1 MAEKEAKK
9 ETKKTTETAKK
20 ATKAAPTAKA
30 NAETK
35 PKAAPK
41 AKKSDDNGFAII
53 ETGGKQYKVSSG
65 TILEFEKLEGEA
77 QKSVTFDKVLLVSDG
92 KDVKIGQPYVEGAKV
107 KGTIL
112 EQKRDKKVLVF
123 KFKKKTGYK
132 KTQGHRQ
139 YLTTVKIDTI

>member
-9 ETKKTTETAKK
+9 ETKKTTTAAEKT
-20 ATKAAPTAKA
+20 TKASSSEKA
-30 NAETK
+30 EPK

-41 AKKSDDNGFAII
+41 AKKADDGSFAII
-53 ETGGKQYKVSSG
+53 ETGGKQYRVSSG
-65 TILEFEKLEGEA
+65 TILDFEKLEGDA
-77 QKSVTFDKVLLVSDG
+77 KKSVTFDKVLLVSDG

-139 YLTTVKIDTI
+139 SLTTVKIDAV

>member
-9 ETKKTTETAKK
+9 DTKKTTETAKK
-20 ATKAAPTAKA
+20 TTKAASSAKA
-30 NAETK
+30 ET
-35 PKAAPK
+35 KAAPK
-41 AKKSDDNGFAII
+41 AKKADSNGFAII

-139 YLTTVKIDTI
+139 YLTTVKIDAI

>member
-9 ETKKTTETAKK
+9 ETNKTTTEAK
-20 ATKAAPTAKA
+20 ATDG
-30 NAETK
+30 
-35 PKAAPK
+35 
-41 AKKSDDNGFAII
+41 SFAII
-53 ETGGKQYKVSSG
+53 ETGGKQYRVSSG

-77 QKSVTFDKVLLVSDG
+77 QNSVTFDKVLLVSDG

-112 EQKRDKKVLVF
+112 DQKRDKKVLVF